1 MDTFMC
7 ETDSDEDDEED
18 FASDGDIEK
27 KILERFSN
35 YARFGKCQNLGSLTH
50 YSLRM

>member
-7 ETDSDEDDEED
+7 ETDSDEDDGED

-27 KILERFSN
+27 K
-35 YARFGKCQNLGSLTH
+35 SLKDFQIT
-50 YSLRM
+50 LALANVKI

>member
-7 ETDSDEDDEED
+7 ETDSDEDDED

-27 KILERFSN
+27 K
-35 YARFGKCQNLGSLTH
+35 SLKDFQIT
-50 YSLRM
+50 LTLANVKI

>member
-27 KILERFSN
+27 KN
-35 YARFGKCQNLGSLTH
+35 P
-50 YSLRM
+50 

>member
-27 KILERFSN
+27 ILERFPN